1 MNWTTL
7 FGFTSLISG
16 MICAGIA
23 MYLGPYRK
31 KNTAKHLLI
40 LMLSISIWFLGY
52 GMEFLSSDI
61 ALKLWWV
68 KFEYVGCSWV
78 GLIIFKFVCT
88 LTEKSYCL
96 KKSTQLILSIIP
108 VLTIVLVMTNESHGL
123 IWQQAYVE
131 SNSLIKVLLYQR
143 GPAFWVFVT
152 FSYGLILW
160 ATLILIKDLALSTG
174 LYRKQLIIILSGI
187 MVPWFCNLLY
197 LVGFQ
202 GIMNMDL
209 TPFAFM
215 ISGILFAWGLLKYQ
229 LLNLL
234 PLALEA
240 IMDSMGDPVIV
251 LDMND
256 RVMEVN
262 TACSKSFTVQAFAP
276 GKEIAS
282 VLFPDLYRYLEVHRK
297 QIPVEMEVTLTSNN
311 IVKQWHLR
319 VSPLLTPPKKQSGW
333 LIVLRDIT
341 GQKQAEAAIKASEE
355 KHRTMLEASPTPIA
369 YYSKKR
375 GITYVNPAFTQV
387 FGWEHAELKDTLL
400 DDFIPKNHQ
409 QIAED
414 FLGKL
419 YTHSI
424 EKINFITQRYTKN
437 KELLDVSIN
446 AALYRDKKEKQAYM
460 VVNYTDISRIKKVEQ
475 ELRFAR
481 DYVRNIINSMPS
493 ILIGVDDREI
503 VTQWNREA
511 EKITGLTADHARGK
525 PLSDIF
531 PQLTR
536 DLPNISTA
544 IQNQQVQ
551 RKEKDLLVIN
561 DKKFMADITVY
572 PILSENIPGAVIRV
586 DDISER
592 IKIEEMMVQSEKMMS
607 VGGLAAGLAHEINN
621 PLAGILQNTQV
632 IQNRLSNPIPAN
644 IRVAEKYGI
653 DLEHLKAYMEERGIF
668 SMMSLVISVG
678 KRAANI
684 IENMLSFSR
693 KSDSKRSRYHIQDM
707 MTSTL
712 DLMKNDYS
720 LKKEY
725 DLHSIKIHREN
736 EYDFPPIPC
745 EKTKIQQV
753 FFNVLKNGAEAMSEA
768 NVVAPMFIIRYFR
781 ERDMAVIEIRDNGPG
796 IPEETRKRIFEPFFT
811 TKEVGR
817 GTGLGLSVSYF
828 IIKENHNGE
837 MTVES
842 SPGKGTAFIIK
853 LPF

>member
-7 FGFTSLISG
+7 FGFISLISG
-16 MICAGIA
+16 MVCVCIA
-23 MYLGPYRK
+23 IYLAPYRNK
-31 KNTAKHLLI
+31 STAKHLLI
-40 LMLSISIWFLGY
+40 LMLSVSIWFLGY
-52 GMEFLSSDI
+52 GMEFLSSDL

-88 LTEKSYCL
+88 LTEKPYCL
-96 KKSTQLILSIIP
+96 KKSTQLVLSIIP
-108 VLTIVLVMTNESHGL
+108 VLTIVFAMTNESHGL
-123 IWQQAYVE
+123 LWQQAHVE
-131 SNSLIKVLLYQR
+131 SDSLIQGLLYKR
-143 GPAFWVFVT
+143 GSAFWVYVA
-152 FSYGLILW
+152 FSYGLIFW
-160 ATLILIKDLALSTG
+160 ATFILIKDLVLSKG
-174 LYRKQLIIILSGI
+174 IYRKQLTIVLSGI
-187 MVPWFCNLLY
+187 MVPWFCNVLY
-197 LVGFQ
+197 LFGFQ
-202 GIMNMDL
+202 GIMNLDL

-215 ISGILFAWGLLKYQ
+215 ISGILFAWGLLRYQ
-229 LLNLL
+229 FLNLL

-240 IMDSMGDPVIV
+240 VMDGMGDPVIV
-251 LDMND
+251 MDMND
-256 RVMEVN
+256 RVMEIN
-262 TACSKSFTVQAFAP
+262 EACSKSFQIQAFSS
-276 GKEIAS
+276 GKKTAS
-282 VLFPDLYRYLEVHRK
+282 IMFPDLYRYIEVHRK
-297 QIPVEMEVTLTSNN
+297 QTPVEIEATFTINN
-311 IVKQWHLR
+311 IAKQWHLR
-319 VSPLLTPPKKQSGW
+319 VSPLLSKKKQNGW

-341 GQKQAEAAIKASEE
+341 GQKQAEDAIRASEE

-369 YYSKKR
+369 YYSKK
-375 GITYVNPAFTQV
+375 GEITYVNPAFTQV
-387 FGWEHAELKDTLL
+387 FGWEYSELKDTLF
-400 DDFIPKNHQ
+400 DDFIPKNQ
-409 QIAED
+409 QQTAED
-414 FLGKL
+414 FIGKL
-419 YTHSI
+419 YAHPAG
-424 EKINFITQRYTKN
+424 KFNFVTQKYTKN

-446 AALYRDKKEKQAYM
+446 SAVYRNRAEKQSYI

-481 DYVRNIINSMPS
+481 DYVRSIINSMPS
-493 ILIGVDDREI
+493 ILIGVDDREV

-511 EKITGLTADHARGK
+511 EKITGITAEQARGK
-525 PLSDIF
+525 AFFDIF
-531 PQLTR
+531 PQLIG
-536 DLPNISTA
+536 DLPNIAAA
-544 IQNQQVQ
+544 IQNQKVQ
-551 RKEKDLLVIN
+551 RKEKGLLMIN
-561 DKKFMADITVY
+561 GKKFMIDITVY
-572 PILSENIPGAVIRV
+572 PITAENIPGAVIRM

-632 IQNRLSNPIPAN
+632 IQNRLSKPIPAN
-644 IRVAEKYGI
+644 IKVAEKYDI
-653 DLEHLKAYMEERGIF
+653 DLEHLKSYMEEREIF
-668 SMMSLVISVG
+668 NMMSQVISVG
-678 KRAANI
+678 KRAAKI

-693 KSDSKRSRYHIQDM
+693 KSDSKRSLYSLQNM

-725 DLHSIKIHREN
+725 DLNSIKIQSES
-736 EYDFPPIPC
+736 EDDFPPIPC

-768 NVVAPMFIIRYFR
+768 NVTAPMFVIRYSR
-781 ERDMAVIEIRDNGPG
+781 EQEMAVIEIRDNGPG
-796 IPEETRKRIFEPFFT
+796 IPDETRKRIFEPFFT
-811 TKEVGR
+811 TKEVGL